1 MLKVQKMLVGAMAR
15 LDDAMV
21 LNLVKQGL
29 QMGINPYVLL
39 EEVRAGTERVGELYN
54 KGEYFLS
61 DLIMAAEIFKD
72 VLEMVSKVSKGKNRT
87 TPLVSPYSPVIFG
100 TVENDIHDIGKNI
113 TIGILRY
120 SGFSVWDL
128 GVDVPAAAFVEAAK
142 RCQSRI
148 ICLTG
153 LITESYDSMKK
164 TVQLLDEA
172 GLRGRMTLI
181 IGGLVNEVVRQY
193 TGADYWS
200 TDCRKVLELCRT
212 ISTGNEMK
220 AQSL

>member
-1 MLKVQKMLVGAMAR
+1 MLRVQKMLVGAMAR
-15 LDDAMV
+15 LDDTMV
-21 LNLVKQGL
+21 LNLVNQGL

-39 EEVRAGTERVGELYN
+39 EEVRAGTERVGELYS

-72 VLEMVSKVSKGKNRT
+72 VLEIVGKDQQGT
-87 TPLVSPYSPVIFG
+87 TPLSPYPPIIFG
-100 TVENDIHDIGKNI
+100 TVEDDIHDIGKNI

-120 SGFSVWDL
+120 SGFDVCDL
-128 GVDVPAAAFVEAAK
+128 GVNVPPAVFVEAVE
-142 RCQSRI
+142 RCHSQI

-164 TVQLLDEA
+164 TIQLFNEA
-172 GLRGRMTLI
+172 GLRGQVTLI
-181 IGGLVNEVVRQY
+181 IGGLVSEVVRQY

-212 ISTGNEMK
+212 ISVRNELK
-220 AQSL
+220 VELL